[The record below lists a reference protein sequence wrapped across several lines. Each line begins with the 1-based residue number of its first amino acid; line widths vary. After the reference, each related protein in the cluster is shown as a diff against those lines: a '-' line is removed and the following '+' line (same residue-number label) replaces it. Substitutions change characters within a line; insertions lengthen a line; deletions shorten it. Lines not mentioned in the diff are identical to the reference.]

1 MRDIRRVSVIAVVLV
16 VLLRIAIGW
25 HLLYEGLWKYDQLDT
40 VRPWSAEGYL
50 RNAQGPLRTF
60 FRDMTGDPDDLNWL
74 DYQWV
79 SDRWDIWRDRF
90 VDYYG
95 LTEQQ
100 QEQLDDLLEGPNLV
114 GERLSGLPEG
124 AKLPSVVKYDTQ
136 RKILYAD
143 ADTPVEPAE
152 VDAALASLPED
163 DPRNDE
169 FKKALQSVAEQSQNL
184 SYRRQ
189 LKAIM
194 LGDPE
199 RLGATAFKRDN
210 SIVYEPRMGT
220 VIDPEDETVLLKYGD
235 VQKYRD
241 MLARYEKQLDE
252 ADTDYEHQHLGKKWE
267 QIQQLRVKLVQP
279 VINLEQDLL
288 TDAWALLTPE
298 QLARGRLNYDNA
310 PIHTINNL
318 TMWSLM
324 ILGTLL
330 IIGLATPLAALA
342 AAVMVFMFYLPV
354 PPWPGVPQPPGPEH
368 AFIVNKNLIE
378 SMALLAIAAL
388 PTGRWFGLDALIA
401 RLFGASTATRTD
413 D

>member
-1 MRDIRRVSVIAVVLV
+1 MRDIRRVSIVAVVLV

-25 HLLYEGLWKYDQLDT
+25 HLLYEGLWKYEQLDT
-40 VRPWSAEGYL
+40 TRPWSAEGYL
-50 RNAQGPLRTF
+50 RNAQGPFRDD
-60 FRDMTGDPDDLNWL
+60 FRDMTGDPDDLKWL
-74 DYQWV
+74 DYDWV
-79 SDRWDIWRDRF
+79 SHRWDLWRDRF
-90 VDYYG
+90 VAHYG
-95 LTEQQ
+95 LTEEQQ
-100 QEQLDDLLEGPNLV
+100 KQLDLLLDGPTLV
-114 GERLSGLPEG
+114 GERLHALPEDVGLP
-124 AKLPSVVKYDTQ
+124 SNVKYDEQ

-143 ADTPVEPAE
+143 ADKPIEPSE
-152 VDAALASLPED
+152 VTATLASVPEQG
-163 DPRNDE
+163 RVNEE
-169 FKKALQSVAEQSQNL
+169 FRRAFQSLADQSQDL

-189 LKAIM
+189 LKAMM

-199 RLGATAFKRDN
+199 RVGATGVRRDN

-220 VIDPEDETVLLKYGD
+220 VLDPEEETVLLKYGD

-241 MLARYEKQLDE
+241 MLARYERKLAA
-252 ADTDYEHQHLGKKWE
+252 ADTDYEHDHLAREWE

-279 VINLEQDLL
+279 VINLEQQLL
-288 TDAWALLTPE
+288 TAAWSMLTAE
-298 QLARGRLNYDNA
+298 QLAQGRLHYDDS
-310 PIHTINNL
+310 PIHGINRM

-330 IIGLATPLAALA
+330 IIGLATPLAAVA

-388 PTGRWFGLDALIA
+388 PTGRWFGVDAFIA
-401 RLFGASTATRTD
+401 RLFGASTATKD

>member
-1 MRDIRRVSVIAVVLV
+1 MRDIRRVSIVAVVLV

-50 RNAQGPLRTF
+50 RNAQGP
-60 FRDMTGDPDDLNWL
+60 FRDYFRNMTGDPDDLKWL
-74 DYQWV
+74 DYEWV
-79 SDRWDIWRDRF
+79 SHRWDIWRDRF
-90 VDYYG
+90 VNHYG
-95 LTEQQ
+95 LTEEQQ
-100 QEQLDDLLEGPNLV
+100 KDLDNLLDGPKLV
-114 GERLSGLPEG
+114 GERLSALPEDVR
-124 AKLPSVVKYDTQ
+124 LPSVVKYDDG
-136 RKILYAD
+136 RKILYAE
-143 ADTPVEPAE
+143 ADMPIEPAE
-152 VDAALASLPED
+152 VTATLASVPEEG
-163 DPRNDE
+163 RVNEE
-169 FKKALQSVAEQSQNL
+169 FRRAFQSLADKSQDL

-189 LKAIM
+189 LKAMM

-199 RLGATAFKRDN
+199 RVGATAFRRGN
-210 SIVYEPRMGT
+210 TATYEPRMGT
-220 VIDPEDETVLLKYGD
+220 VLDPEQQTVLLKYGD

-241 MLARYEKQLDE
+241 MLARYEKKLAA
-252 ADTDYEHQHLGKKWE
+252 ADTDYEHEHLAKEWE

-279 VINLEQDLL
+279 VINLEQQLL
-288 TDAWALLTPE
+288 TEAWGLLTPE
-298 QLARGRLNYDNA
+298 QLAKGRLQYDDS
-310 PIHTINNL
+310 PIHGINRM

-330 IIGLATPLAALA
+330 IIGFCTPLAALA

-388 PTGRWFGLDALIA
+388 PTGRWFGVDAFIA
-401 RLFGASTATRTD
+401 RVLGRSRARNVD

>member
-1 MRDIRRVSVIAVVLV
+1 MRDIRRVSLIAVVLV
-16 VLLRIAIGW
+16 VLLRLAIGW

-50 RNAQGPLRTF
+50 RNAQGP
-60 FRDMTGDPDDLNWL
+60 FRDYFRGMTGDPDDLKWL
-74 DYQWV
+74 DYEWV
-79 SDRWDIWRDRF
+79 SQRWDIWRDRF
-90 VDYYG
+90 IEHYG
-95 LTEQQ
+95 LTEEQQ
-100 QEQLDDLLEGPNLV
+100 KELDLLLDGPKLV
-114 GERLSGLPEG
+114 GERLSALPEDVE
-124 AKLPSVVKYDTQ
+124 LPSVVKYDSA

-143 ADTPVEPAE
+143 ADTPIEPDQ
-152 VDAALASLPED
+152 VGTTLASVPEEG
-163 DPRNDE
+163 RVNEE
-169 FKKALQSVAEQSQNL
+169 FRKTFQSLAEKSQDL

-189 LKAIM
+189 LKAMM

-199 RLGATAFKRDN
+199 RVGATAFQRDN

-220 VIDPEDETVLLKYGD
+220 VLDPEEETVLLKYGD

-241 MLARYEKQLDE
+241 MLARYEKKLAA
-252 ADTDYEHQHLGKKWE
+252 ADTDYEHEHLAKEWE

-279 VINLEQDLL
+279 VINLEQKLL
-288 TDAWALLTPE
+288 TDAWSMLTPE
-298 QLARGRLNYDNA
+298 QLAKGRLQYDDS
-310 PIHTINNL
+310 PIHGINRM

-324 ILGTLL
+324 FLGTLL
-330 IIGLATPLAALA
+330 IIGLFTPLAALA

-378 SMALLAIAAL
+378 SMALLAIATL
-388 PTGRWFGLDALIA
+388 PTGRWFGVDAFIA
-401 RLFGASTATRTD
+401 RLFGASTGTKVD